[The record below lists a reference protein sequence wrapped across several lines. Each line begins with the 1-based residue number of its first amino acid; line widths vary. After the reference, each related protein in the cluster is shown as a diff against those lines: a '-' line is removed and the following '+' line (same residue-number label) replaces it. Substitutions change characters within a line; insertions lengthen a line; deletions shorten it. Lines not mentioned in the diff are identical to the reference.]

1 MKRRRR
7 FGLVKWVAVGCVA
20 CDGGGL
26 QWPMIVVRPWW
37 LGDGVPPWVLGL
49 KGREQN
55 KREKEER
62 ETEIMREREREKKN
76 QPIIC
81 VCIYIYIIW
90 LKK

>member
-1 MKRRRR
+1 M
-7 FGLVKWVAVGCVA
+7 VKWVAVGCVA

-55 KREKEER
+55 KIDKEER
-62 ETEIMREREREKKN
+62 ETEIMREREEKSTN
-76 QPIIC
+76 NLC
-81 VCIYIYIIW
+81 VYIYIYIIW

>member
-1 MKRRRR
+1 M
-7 FGLVKWVAVGCVA
+7 VKWVAVGCVA

-62 ETEIMREREREKKN
+62 EKKN

>member
-1 MKRRRR
+1 M
-7 FGLVKWVAVGCVA
+7 VKWVAVGCVA

-62 ETEIMREREREKKN
+62 ETEIMREREREEKSTN
-76 QPIIC
+76 NLC
-81 VCIYIYIIW
+81 VYIYIYNLVKKIIM
-90 LKK
+90 LLY

>member
-1 MKRRRR
+1 MEVWL
-7 FGLVKWVAVGCVA
+7 GQVGCMA

-55 KREKEER
+55 KREKAK
-62 ETEIMREREREKKN
+62 RER
-76 QPIIC
+76 
-81 VCIYIYIIW
+81 
-90 LKK
+90 LK

>member
-1 MKRRRR
+1 MAAAAI
-7 FGLVKWVAVGCVA
+7 VTAVTVVVGCVA
-20 CDGGGL
+20 SDGGGL
-26 QWPMIVVRPWW
+26 QWPVMVFRPWW
-37 LGDGVPPWVLGL
+37 LSNGVPPWVLGL

-81 VCIYIYIIW
+81 VCVYIYIYI
-90 LKK
+90 

>member
-1 MKRRRR
+1 M
-7 FGLVKWVAVGCVA
+7 A

-62 ETEIMREREREKKN
+62 ETEIMREREREREREEKSTN
-76 QPIIC
+76 NLC
-81 VCIYIYIIW
+81 VYIYIYIYN
-90 LKK
+90 LVKKIIMLLY